1 MYRRFV
7 QRGHVPLLSLGF
19 VEFLVSTLTSHKKL
33 GVVPLKCLS
42 FVYPAEL
49 TILAIENG
57 EVYQVVVSH
66 PRSNNSQQLSSVRRD
81 SSS

>member
-19 VEFLVSTLTSHKKL
+19 VEFLHKKV

-42 FVYPAEL
+42 FFYPSEF